1 MIGFGK
7 KIGMTRIF
15 VNNRT
20 VAVTA
25 VYFPQQVVLQK
36 KTIEKDGYNSVQIA
50 AFKKQK
56 GLKPRLEHIKK
67 YSSIE
72 NDFHCLEE
80 FQGFD
85 LEESKK
91 TIEITE
97 FKDKDCVKVT
107 GTSIGKGFTGVVKR
121 WDFAGQPSSHGHD
134 HKRAP
139 GSIGTRW
146 PQRVLKGKKMA
157 GRSGGGKVTIS
168 SLTIVGIDTENN
180 LLFIKGSIPGSNT
193 SYLKISKN
201 LDKK

>member
-7 KIGMTRIF
+7 KIGMTRVF
-15 VNNRT
+15 LDNRS
-20 VAVTA
+20 VAVTV
-25 VYFPQQVVLQK
+25 VYFPEQTVLQK
-36 KTIEKDGYNSVQIA
+36 KTIDKDGYNSVQVA

-67 YSSIE
+67 YSGLE

-80 FQGFD
+80 FKGFD
-85 LEESKK
+85 LDESAKNIK
-91 TIEITE
+91 IDE
-97 FKDKDCVKVT
+97 FKVKDSIKIS

-134 HKRAP
+134 HKRAV

-157 GRSGGGKVTIS
+157 GRSGGEKVTVG
-168 SLTIVGIDTENN
+168 SLTIVGIDIENN
-180 LLFIKGSIPGSNT
+180 LIFIKGSIPGSNT